1 MLLWITWEVVLS
13 AMVATHKAQ
22 MKCEV
27 QRYSLLQLLLV
38 CTEGLKSQKVQPQSQ
53 VLEKLAKLSAKV
65 SHKYM
70 YVHVAYM
77 ACTHLNGAKAF

>member
-1 MLLWITWEVVLS
+1 MLLWITREVVLS
-13 AMVATHKAQ
+13 AMMATRKART
-22 MKCEV
+22 KCEV
-27 QRYSLLQLLLV
+27 QRYSLQLLLV

-70 YVHVAYM
+70 YM
-77 ACTHLNGAKAF
+77 